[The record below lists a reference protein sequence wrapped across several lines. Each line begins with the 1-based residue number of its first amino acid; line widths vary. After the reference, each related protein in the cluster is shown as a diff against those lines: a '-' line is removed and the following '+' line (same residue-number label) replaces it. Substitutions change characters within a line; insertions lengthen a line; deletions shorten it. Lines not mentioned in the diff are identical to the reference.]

1 MNWRLLLLG
10 LLAFLAALLVVLP
23 ARWVGGLLPPGVQ
36 CAQWGGTLWRGSCA
50 QLAVAVPGHP
60 PVRIESTS
68 WKLHPLSLLRG
79 RLSADISLEDARGD
93 ATGQVQ
99 VTRSGQLVLHET
111 SARIQ
116 LDPQF
121 SGGLPSGWRGRVEMQ
136 QVELDWQANRVKRL
150 GGEFRFSELR
160 DENGRDIG
168 SYQLAFPASSTPP
181 YTGQL
186 SDQGGPLD
194 VQASVGLGEDRS
206 WSLNGTVAMRQGGD
220 ASFRRYLEVLG
231 SPDAAGRYPLT
242 ASGTFK

>member
-1 MNWRLLLLG
+1 VSWRLLLLG
-10 LLAFLAALLVVLP
+10 LVAFLVALLVVLP

-36 CAQWGGTLWRGSCA
+36 CAEWRGTLWHGSCA

-60 PVRIESTS
+60 PVMIESTS

-79 RLSADISLEDARGD
+79 RLSADIALVDARGD

-99 VTRSGQLVLHET
+99 MTRSGELVLRET

-121 SGGLPSGWRGRVEMQ
+121 SGGLPSGWSGRVEMQ

-150 GGEFRFSELR
+150 GGDFRFSDLKDQNAR
-160 DENGRDIG
+160 AVG
-168 SYQLAFPASSTPP
+168 SYQLVFPLSSTPP
-181 YTGQL
+181 FTGQL
-186 SDQGGPLD
+186 NDLGGPLA

-206 WSLNGTVAMRQGGD
+206 WSLNGTVAVRQGGD
-220 ASFRRYLEVLG
+220 TSFRRYLEILG
-231 SPDAAGRYPLT
+231 APDAAGRYPLT